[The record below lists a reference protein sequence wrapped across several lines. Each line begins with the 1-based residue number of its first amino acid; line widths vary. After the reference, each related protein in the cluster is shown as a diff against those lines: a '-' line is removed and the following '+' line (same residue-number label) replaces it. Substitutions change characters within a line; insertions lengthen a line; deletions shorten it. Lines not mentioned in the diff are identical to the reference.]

1 MQTKPN
7 SMILER
13 LRLYGFRPYSEQLF
27 EPQPGVNILHGH
39 NGAGKTAIL
48 EAITMLS
55 SARSFRA
62 KREQEVVKWGNSNCQ
77 IQGLFKTDK
86 EHSRELSLSWV
97 RSEGEW
103 TKTATFQN
111 DKLQR
116 LSDFLGCVPLSL
128 FTPSDLDLISGSPS
142 VRRKYL
148 DLQLSKM
155 HPLHLQDLSK
165 LKKVISSRNALL
177 RQGRPKNEVSPWNK
191 LLYDLSVKVGQRRE
205 DLVTSLSP
213 ACLEF
218 HESLTERQLNLQLS
232 YKRCW
237 PEDWD
242 EFSIRLEELFER
254 EQQRGMSLMS
264 PQKDDLE
271 IQTEGRSMRVYGS
284 QGQQRTLAL
293 CLRLAEARQLSSNK
307 NEGALLLLDDAFSE
321 LDSQRRERLL
331 ALLPQFSQVFITTS
345 DDRSDF
351 TPTAHQV
358 SINEGQ
364 IV

>member
-1 MQTKPN
+1 
-7 SMILER
+7 MILER

-27 EPQPGVNILHGH
+27 EPKPGVNILNGH

-62 KREQEVVKWGNSNCQ
+62 KREQEIVKWGHSSCQ

-86 EHSRELSLSWV
+86 GHSRELSLSWV
-97 RSEGEW
+97 RQDGEW

-128 FTPSDLDLISGSPS
+128 FTPSDLDLVSGSPN

-155 HPLHLQDLSK
+155 HPLHLQDLTK
-165 LKKVISSRNALL
+165 LKKVIASRNSLL
-177 RQGRPKNEVSPWNK
+177 RQARPKKEVHPWNK
-191 LLYDLSVKVGQRRE
+191 LLFELSVKVGQRRE
-205 DLVTSLSP
+205 NLVSTLGA

-218 HESLTERQLNLQLS
+218 HQELTGASLNLQLG

-237 PEDWD
+237 PQDWD
-242 EFSIRLEELFER
+242 EFNARLEDLFER

-264 PQKDDLE
+264 PQKDDLD
-271 IQTEGRSMRVYGS
+271 IQTEGRSLRIYGS

-293 CLRLAEARQLSSNK
+293 CLRLAEARQLSAHQ
-307 NEGALLLLDDAFSE
+307 NEGAILLLDDAFSE
-321 LDSQRRERLL
+321 LDPQRRQRLMR
-331 ALLPQFSQVFITTS
+331 LLPQFSQVFITTS
-345 DDRSDF
+345 DEPPEFSVDSHRF
-351 TPTAHQV
+351 
-358 SINEGQ
+358 SIQEGRL
-364 IV
+364 VR